1 MKNEVEIN
9 IWWTLQQNDCFKW
22 INQINNAF
30 LLSKKDIFYY
40 DIINIKSDSI
50 FFPSNVLVILW
61 YHLDNLQLKWKD
73 IKNKLTSKVY
83 NFLLRSWYLEY
94 IDSNLGSWTRLLNSV
109 IFPFSKISSQKD
121 LKDYLDKYKWRIKNE
136 ESRNLISSYISE
148 LHYNSIEHWWT
159 QDIYIMWQ
167 LHPNLENTDITIYDA
182 WSWMIK
188 DDVSS
193 VINDVYKNYSTE
205 DFYDEIKNKYWLN
218 VFLIILCVCTQF
230 SSKWLNEWW
239 LWLWELSSY
248 LLKHNW
254 KIQIVTDKIYIELQ
268 FLKICDKIDKD
279 SIIITVKELDNK
291 IIWTFISFT
300 YSI

>member
-9 IWWTLQQNDCFKW
+9 IGGTLQQNDCFKG

-50 FFPSNVLVILW
+50 FFPSNVLVILG
-61 YHLDNLQLKWKD
+61 YHLDNLQLKGKD

-83 NFLLRSWYLEY
+83 NFLLRSGYLEY
-94 IDSNLGSWTRLLNSV
+94 IDSNLGSGTRLLNSV

-121 LKDYLDKYKWRIKNE
+121 LKDYLDKYKGRIKNE

-148 LHYNSIEHWWT
+148 LHYNSIEHGGT
-159 QDIYIMWQ
+159 QDIYIMGQ

-182 WSWMIK
+182 GSGMIK

-205 DFYDEIKNKYWLN
+205 DFYDEIKNKYGLN

-230 SSKWLNEWW
+230 SSKGLNEGG
-239 LWLWELSSY
+239 LGLWELSSY
-248 LLKHNW
+248 LLKHNG

-291 IIWTFISFT
+291 IIGTFISFT